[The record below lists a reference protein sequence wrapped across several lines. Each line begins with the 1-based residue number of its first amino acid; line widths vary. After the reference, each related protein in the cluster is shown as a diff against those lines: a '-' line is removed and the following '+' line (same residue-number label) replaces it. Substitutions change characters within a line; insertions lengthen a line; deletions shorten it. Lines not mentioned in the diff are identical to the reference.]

1 MSIYRVSKFL
11 KARFLASALV
21 AALFISIVPISFL
34 SLQSLAATVNESSDP
49 IPFNPAIVAGP
60 PMYIIDGYKW
70 EDSDGSG
77 DWVDEGTLSGWTI
90 NITNGIDSSNT
101 VTDGDG
107 YYSFTVP
114 AGTWTVTEESQVG
127 WEQTGV
133 RKNNA
138 DNLPETNCQFVFTD
152 PLLSFDLFSLA
163 YADVVPDGSCDFGN
177 QQISTPNLNAIIEG
191 YKWNDANGDGVWDE
205 DEETLSGW
213 TIILSNDDGEEVD
226 RVETDS
232 EGYYSFAIVEGS
244 WVVSEAKQGGW
255 QQTGLVR
262 NGNTEAGFNQNEPN
276 CEFVVGSEEVIP
288 DNEISF
294 RTLDINNFVSDY
306 TYSYYRCT
314 FGNQQVEEEEE
325 KSSSSSSGTK
335 VGLRPAPAGQ
345 VLGASTSGGTKAP
358 ACGRYLFDY
367 MRAGTVTYAKEVIK
381 LQTFLSGQGFFTPTT
396 GIFDGATEANVRL
409 FQGKHM
415 SEILSPWDINEPTGY
430 VYKTTRWKINNI
442 ICPGSEVFPD
452 LEATF

>member
-1 MSIYRVSKFL
+1 VSKFL

-34 SLQSLAATVNESSDP
+34 SLQSLAATVDESSDP
-49 IPFNPAIVAGP
+49 IPFNPAIVDGP

-70 EDSDGSG
+70 EDVDGDG
-77 DWVDEGTLSGWTI
+77 EWDDNEEGLSGWTI
-90 NITNGIDSSNT
+90 ILSNDDGEVDRT
-101 VTDGDG
+101 VTDDDG
-107 YYSFTVP
+107 HYSFDVEV
-114 AGTWTVTEESQVG
+114 GSWTVSEESQVG

-163 YADVVPDGSCDFGN
+163 YAEDSGDSCDFGN
-177 QQISTPNLNAIIEG
+177 RRVESQVIEG
-191 YKWNDANGDGVWDE
+191 YKWEDVDGDGEWD
-205 DEETLSGW
+205 DNEEGLSGW
-213 TIILSNDDGEEVD
+213 TIILSNDDGEVDRTVTDGDGHYSFDVGVGSWTVSEEVKRGWTQTGLIRTDNTLSEDAYSIETAEVEKAISCSFMFEGNNNYPYQD
-226 RVETDS
+226 RVEKFS
-232 EGYYSFAIVEGS
+232 RPS
-244 WVVSEAKQGGW
+244 
-255 QQTGLVR
+255 
-262 NGNTEAGFNQNEPN
+262 GFV
-276 CEFVVGSEEVIP
+276 CS
-288 DNEISF
+288 
-294 RTLDINNFVSDY
+294 
-306 TYSYYRCT
+306 
-314 FGNQQVEEEEE
+314 FGNQQV
-325 KSSSSSSGTK
+325 SSGGSTGTK
-335 VGLRPAPAGQ
+335 VGFRQAPSGQ
-345 VLGASTSGGTKAP
+345 VLGASTITDDAGGDDNGGSTVAP